1 MKVFGLFCMFAIFIA
16 VWGCSNTGN
25 NEIRVITAKE
35 MMTDLKYNK
44 VQVVDV
50 RPVNDYK
57 ESHLLNAQNIIYNKD
72 FRKNLSKLD
81 KEKPVAIYC
90 TTGNISPEAA
100 RILKEAGFKNIYILE
115 GGIKKWQN
123 ENNPPVD

>member
-1 MKVFGLFCMFAIFIA
+1 MKFFRLFFLSIIFIA
-16 VWGCSNTGN
+16 FLGCSNTKN

-35 MMTDLKYNK
+35 MMTDLKYKK

-72 FRKNLSKLD
+72 FRKNLQNLD

-90 TTGNISPEAA
+90 TTGKISPEAA

-115 GGIKKWQN
+115 GGIKKWQ
-123 ENNPPVD
+123 EDIHPLE